1 FMIFSMTGFGKAE
14 KIIDG
19 TTIAIEVRTLNS
31 RYLDLVFKAPRAFL
45 YKENEIK
52 EFIKR
57 KIERGKI
64 TLTLTI
70 ESSNLLLTNFTLDQ
84 NLVKQYTA
92 MLREASSKAGLSGE
106 VTLDHVLKFSDVFM
120 SNANGETDDA
130 LWKAVLACVDQALDE
145 LNVMRRAEG
154 AEMAKDLLSRLKEIE
169 SNLDK
174 IEALSKTAVPEELE
188 KLRERIKKLLEKTD
202 FDPQRLEM
210 ELAVIAD
217 KVDITEELVRFRS
230 HNKMFADLIN
240 GKQQQIG
247 RKLNFITQE
256 MGRETNTMGSKSSQ
270 SDVIHTVVA
279 IKEELE
285 KLREQIQNVE

>member
-1 FMIFSMTGFGKAE
+1 MIFSMTGFGKAE

-154 AEMAKDLLSRLKEIE
+154 MEMAKDLLSRLKE
-169 SNLDK
+169 
-174 IEALSKTAVPEELE
+174 
-188 KLRERIKKLLEKTD
+188 
-202 FDPQRLEM
+202 
-210 ELAVIAD
+210 
-217 KVDITEELVRFRS
+217 
-230 HNKMFADLIN
+230 
-240 GKQQQIG
+240 
-247 RKLNFITQE
+247 
-256 MGRETNTMGSKSSQ
+256 
-270 SDVIHTVVA
+270 
-279 IKEELE
+279 
-285 KLREQIQNVE
+285 

>member
-1 FMIFSMTGFGKAE
+1 MIFSMTGFGKAE

-31 RYLDLVFKAPRAFL
+31 RYLDLTFKAPRAFL

-64 TLTLTI
+64 TLTLAI
-70 ESSNLLLTNFTLDQ
+70 ESSNLLLTNFTVDQ
-84 NLVKQYTA
+84 NLIKQYAT
-92 MLREASSKAGLSGE
+92 MLRDASSKAELSGE
-106 VTLDHVLKFSDVFM
+106 VTLDHVLKFSDVFI
-120 SNANGETDDA
+120 SNANGETDEA
-130 LWKAVLACVDQALDE
+130 LWKAVLACVDLALDE

-154 AEMAKDLLSRLKEIE
+154 MEMAKDLLSRLREIE
-169 SNLDK
+169 TNLDK

-270 SDVIHTVVA
+270 ADVIHTVVA

>member
-1 FMIFSMTGFGKAE
+1 MISSMTGFGKAE

-19 TTIAIEVRTLNS
+19 TTIAVEIRTLNS

-45 YKENEIK
+45 YRENEIK

-70 ESSNLLLTNFTLDQ
+70 ESSNLLLTNFTIDQ
-84 NLVKQYTA
+84 NLVKQYTT
-92 MLREASSKAGLSGE
+92 MLREASVKAGLSGE
-106 VTLDHVLKFSDVFM
+106 VTLDHVLKFSDVFI
-120 SNANGETDDA
+120 SNANGETDEA
-130 LWKAVLACVDQALDE
+130 LWKAVLTCVDQALDE
-145 LNVMRRAEG
+145 LSIMRRAEG
-154 AEMAKDLLSRLKEIE
+154 MEMAKDLLSRLKEIE
-169 SNLDK
+169 TNLDK
-174 IEALSKTAVPEELE
+174 IEALAKTAVPEELE

-202 FDPQRLEM
+202 FDPQRLEL
-210 ELAVIAD
+210 ELALIAD

>member
-1 FMIFSMTGFGKAE
+1 MIFSMTGFGKAE

-154 AEMAKDLLSRLKEIE
+154 MEMAKDLLSRLKEIE

>member
-1 FMIFSMTGFGKAE
+1 MIFSMTGFGKAE

-31 RYLDLVFKAPRAFL
+31 RYLDLVYKAPRAFL

-64 TLTLTI
+64 TLTLSI
-70 ESSNLLLTNFTLDQ
+70 ESSNLLLTNFSVDQ
-84 NLVKQYTA
+84 NLIKQYA
-92 MLREASSKAGLSGE
+92 SMLREASSKAGLSGE
-106 VTLDHVLKFSDVFM
+106 VTLDHVLKFSDVFI
-120 SNANGETDDA
+120 SNANGETDEA

-145 LNVMRRAEG
+145 LNGMRRAEG
-154 AEMAKDLLSRLKEIE
+154 MEMAKDLLSRLKEIE
-169 SNLDK
+169 SNLEK

-188 KLRERIKKLLEKTD
+188 KLRERIKKLLDKSD

-210 ELAVIAD
+210 ELALIAD

-240 GKQQQIG
+240 GKQPQIG

>member
-1 FMIFSMTGFGKAE
+1 MIYSMTGFGKAE
-14 KIIDG
+14 QMIDG
-19 TTIAIEVRTLNS
+19 TTIAVEIRTLNN
-31 RYLDLVFKAPRAFL
+31 RYLDLSFKAPRAFL

-64 TLTLTI
+64 TVTLNI
-70 ESSNLLLTNFTLDQ
+70 ESSNLQLTNFTVDP
-84 NLVKQYTA
+84 NLIKQYTA
-92 MLREASSKAGLSGE
+92 MLREASAKAGLKSE
-106 VTLDHVLKFSDVFM
+106 VTLDHVLKFNDVFI
-120 SNANGETDDA
+120 SNANGETDEQ
-130 LWKAVLACVDQALDE
+130 LWKAILACVDKALDE
-145 LNVMRRAEG
+145 LNAMRHAEG
-154 AEMAKDLLSRLKEIE
+154 LEMAKDLLSRLKEIE

-188 KLRERIKKLLEKTD
+188 KLRERVKKLLEKTD

-210 ELAVIAD
+210 ELALIAD

>member
-1 FMIFSMTGFGKAE
+1 MIFSMTGFGKAE

-154 AEMAKDLLSRLKEIE
+154 MERAKDLLSRLKEIE

>member
-1 FMIFSMTGFGKAE
+1 MIFSMTGFGKAE

-154 AEMAKDLLSRLKEIE
+154 MEMAKDLLSRLKEIE

-240 GKQQQIG
+240 GQQQQIG

>member
-1 FMIFSMTGFGKAE
+1 MISSMTGFGKAE

-19 TTIAIEVRTLNS
+19 TTIAVEVRTLNS

-45 YKENEIK
+45 YRENEIK
-52 EFIKR
+52 EFVKR

-70 ESSNLLLTNFTLDQ
+70 ESSNLLLTNFTIDQ

-92 MLREASSKAGLSGE
+92 MLREASAKAGLSGE
-106 VTLDHVLKFSDVFM
+106 VTLDHVLKFSDVFI
-120 SNANGETDDA
+120 SNANGETDEA
-130 LWKAVLACVDQALDE
+130 LWKAVLACVDEALDE
-145 LNVMRRAEG
+145 LSVMRRAEG
-154 AEMAKDLLSRLKEIE
+154 MEMAKDLLSRLKEIE
-169 SNLDK
+169 TNLDK
-174 IEALSKTAVPEELE
+174 IEELSKTAVPEELE

-202 FDPQRLEM
+202 FDPQRLEL
-210 ELAVIAD
+210 ELALIAD

>member
-1 FMIFSMTGFGKAE
+1 MIYSMTGFGKAE

-19 TTIAIEVRTLNS
+19 TTIAVEVRTLNS
-31 RYLDLVFKAPRAFL
+31 RYLDLIFKAPRTFL
-45 YKENEIK
+45 YRENEIK
-52 EFIKR
+52 EFVKR

-64 TLTLTI
+64 TVSLNI
-70 ESSNLLLTNFTLDQ
+70 ESSNLMLTNFNIDQ
-84 NLVKQYTA
+84 NLVKQYAA
-92 MLREASSKAGLSGE
+92 MLREASAKAGLSGD
-106 VTLDHVLKFSDVFM
+106 VTLDHVLKFSDVFL
-120 SNANGETDDA
+120 SNTNGEADEVF
-130 LWKAVLACVDQALDE
+130 WKEILNCVDKALDE
-145 LNVMRRAEG
+145 LNAMRLKEG
-154 AEMAKDLLSRLKEIE
+154 QEIAKDLLSRVRLIE
-169 SNLDK
+169 DHLNRVES
-174 IEALSKTAVPEELE
+174 LSKTAVNEELD

-202 FDPQRLEM
+202 FDPQRLEL
-210 ELAVIAD
+210 ELALIAD

-230 HNKMFADLIN
+230 HNKMFTDLVN
-240 GKQQQIG
+240 GKQQQTG